1 MDKGSVPPLCV
12 WAKGGQAQGKERLSP
27 QADLW
32 EETGAVR
39 HPGDIGWQEGAMR
52 NRCYFQSSP
61 ALLLLG
67 LPLFS
72 ERHPLP
78 SHSSWGSSWCWLS
91 FMGTG
96 FTTDVPPG
104 QGTLLPM
111 SQPPW
116 PGPAQTWPPRDTPF
130 TFFHTHPPCRH
141 IRGRNTTT
149 HQYTPSHSTEVAWPM
164 S

>member
-1 MDKGSVPPLCV
+1 MDKGSVHPLCV
-12 WAKGGQAQGKERLSP
+12 WDKGGQAQGKERLSP
-27 QADLW
+27 QAGLW
-32 EETGAVR
+32 EETGAGR
-39 HPGDIGWQEGAMR
+39 HLGDIGWQEGAVR
-52 NRCYFQSSP
+52 NWCYFQSSP

-78 SHSSWGSSWCWLS
+78 SHSSWGSSWCWVS

-116 PGPAQTWPPRDTPF
+116 PPRYIPF
-130 TFFHTHPPCRH
+130 TFFHTHPPCMQ
-141 IRGRNTTT
+141 ISGRNTTT
-149 HQYTPSHSTEVAWPM
+149 HQYIPSHSPQR
-164 S
+164 

>member
-1 MDKGSVPPLCV
+1 MPPLCV